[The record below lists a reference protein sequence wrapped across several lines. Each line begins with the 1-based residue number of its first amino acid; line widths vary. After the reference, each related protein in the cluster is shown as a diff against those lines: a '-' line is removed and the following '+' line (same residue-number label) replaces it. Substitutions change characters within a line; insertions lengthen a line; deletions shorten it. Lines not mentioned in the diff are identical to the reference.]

1 VEDISALVKYLR
13 SIGKQKIVLFGH
25 STGCQVGTHRLMLEA
40 EIGVSAD
47 KVNQDCME
55 YSDYDKHN
63 NTPVDGFIV
72 QAPVSDREA
81 IAVAAPGYE
90 KSINYAAKMISEG
103 RAQDCV
109 PRAYVPDALGAQ
121 AISAYR
127 LHSLFAK
134 G

>member
-1 VEDISALVKYLR
+1 
-13 SIGKQKIVLFGH
+13 
-25 STGCQVGTHRLMLEA
+25 
-40 EIGVSAD
+40 
-47 KVNQDCME
+47 ME

-63 NTPVDGFIV
+63 NSPVDGFIV

-90 KSINYAAKMISEG
+90 KSIDYAAKMISEG

-109 PRAYVPDALGAQ
+109 PRAYVPDALGAR